1 MNENGGK
8 NNTIL
13 LTVIAIATL
22 LVVVTGATFAYFA
35 AVVRGNEN
43 ASSIIIKASETGQ
56 TLTLGGGEKV
66 ELTNIYPKGTAAGS
80 EWVTKNISLSSNALA
95 GNTGTS
101 VYAFTMSVDNN
112 GYDWV
117 ENPGTENAKTVPDG
131 TENIKFTFTRDAT
144 AKNADGKVTEVTG
157 ATETPAPVTVVSKSG
172 QIIGSGTVKN
182 NFANR
187 VVYVLKVY
195 YDNASYNQ
203 NNGAQREFSF
213 HIGYTWKDSNET
225 TSQP

>member
-35 AVVRGNEN
+35 AVVRGNDA
-43 ASSIIIKASETGQ
+43 ASSISITAASEGTEVSFS
-56 TLTLGGGEKV
+56 GGEEV
-66 ELTNIYPKGTAAGS
+66 NLTNIYPKGIDAGD
-80 EWVTKNISLSSNALA
+80 EWVTKNVTLSSKKTNSQ
-95 GNTGTS
+95 GTS
-101 VYAFTMSVDNN
+101 VYTFTMSSAVNHFDFTDDEGNE
-112 GYDWV
+112 V
-117 ENPGTENAKTVPDG
+117 KDG
-131 TENIKFTFTRDAT
+131 TENIKFTFTRDVENSKGT
-144 AKNADGKVTEVTG
+144 VTG
-157 ATETPAPVTVVSKSG
+157 PVETPDPIPVVSKSG
-172 QIIGSGTVKN
+172 NQVIGSGTVQN
-182 NFANR
+182 NVDNT

-213 HIGYTWKDSNET
+213 HIGYTWKDSNDT
-225 TSQP
+225 TMQP

>member
-35 AVVRGNEN
+35 AVVRGNET
-43 ASSIIIKASETGQ
+43 ASSISITASETGQ
-56 TLTLGGGEKV
+56 TLTLGGGEQV
-66 ELTNIYPKGTAAGS
+66 NLTNIYPKGTAAGS
-80 EWVTKNISLSSNALA
+80 EWVTKNISLSSNALE

-101 VYAFTMSVDNN
+101 VYAFTMSVDKNTFDFKDGETN
-112 GYDWV
+112 V
-117 ENPGTENAKTVPDG
+117 KDG
-131 TENIKFTFTRDAT
+131 TENIKFTFTYDADSSSAT
-144 AKNADGKVTEVTG
+144 FADGTTASG
-157 ATETPAPVTVVSKSG
+157 TPLSTAVSKQG
-172 QIIGSGTVKN
+172 AVIGTGEVKN
-182 NFANR
+182 NVVNR

-213 HIGYTWKDSNET
+213 HIGYTWKDKNDPT
-225 TSQP
+225 LQQP

>member
-35 AVVRGNEN
+35 AVVRGNDT
-43 ASSIIIKASETGQ
+43 ASTISITAASTGQ

-80 EWVTKNISLSSNALA
+80 EWVTKNISLSSNALE

-112 GYDWV
+112 GYDWT
-117 ENPGTENAKTVPDG
+117 ENAGTENEKTVPDG
-131 TENIKFTFTRDAT
+131 TDNIKFTFTYDDENSSATFADGTTPSGTTLAT
-144 AKNADGKVTEVTG
+144 A
-157 ATETPAPVTVVSKSG
+157 VSKQG
-172 QIIGSGTVKN
+172 AVIGTGTVKN
-182 NFANR
+182 NVANR

-213 HIGYTWKDSNET
+213 HIGYTWKDSNDKT
-225 TSQP
+225 TVQP

>member
-43 ASSIIIKASETGQ
+43 ASSISITAASKGTQ
-56 TLTLGGGEKV
+56 VAFSGGETV
-66 ELTNIYPKGTAAGS
+66 NLTNIYPKGTAAGS
-80 EWVTKNISLSSNALA
+80 EWITKNVTLSSSKTNS
-95 GNTGTS
+95 TGTS
-101 VYAFTMSVDNN
+101 KYTFTMSAATN
-112 GYDWV
+112 GFNFTDDEGNEV
-117 ENPGTENAKTVPDG
+117 KDG

-144 AKNADGKVTEVTG
+144 VKNSEGQLTEVTTP
-157 ATETPAPVTVVSKSG
+157 TETATPTSVVDSAG
-172 QIIGSGTVKN
+172 AIIGSGIVKN
-182 NFANR
+182 NFANT
-187 VVYVLKVY
+187 VTYVLKVY

-213 HIGYTWKDSNET
+213 HIGYSWKDTNDT
-225 TSQP
+225 TVQP

>member
-35 AVVRGNEN
+35 AVIRGNET
-43 ASSIIIKASETGQ
+43 ASSISLTAANTGQ
-56 TLTLGGGEKV
+56 KLTLGGGEEVK
-66 ELTNIYPKGTAAGS
+66 LTNIYPKGTAAGS
-80 EWVTKNISLSSNALA
+80 EWVTKNISLSSNALE

-101 VYAFTMSVDNN
+101 VYTFTMSVDTNTFN
-112 GYDWV
+112 FTDG
-117 ENPGTENAKTVPDG
+117 ETEVKDG
-131 TENIKFTFTRDAT
+131 DENIKFTFTYDADASEAT
-144 AKNADGKVTEVTG
+144 FADGKTPLGTAL
-157 ATETPAPVTVVSKSG
+157 ATAVSKQG
-172 QIIGSGTVKN
+172 AVIGSGTLKN
-182 NFANR
+182 NVANR

-195 YDNASYNQ
+195 YDNATYNQ

-213 HIGYTWKDSNET
+213 HIGYTWKDSNDT
-225 TSQP
+225 TVQP

>member
-43 ASSIIIKASETGQ
+43 ASSISITAASEGTKVAFS
-56 TLTLGGGEKV
+56 GGETV
-66 ELTNIYPKGTAAGS
+66 NLVNIYPKGTAAGS
-80 EWVTKNISLSSNALA
+80 EWITKNVTLSSNATDS
-95 GNTGTS
+95 TGTS
-101 VYAFTMSVDNN
+101 VYTFTMS
-112 GYDWV
+112 G
-117 ENPGTENAKTVPDG
+117 AKNTFDFKDGETNVPDG

-144 AKNADGKVTEVTG
+144 ATNADGEVTEVTG
-157 ATETPAPVTVVSKSG
+157 ATETPDPVTVVSKSG
-172 QIIGSGTVKN
+172 KIIGSGTVKN
-182 NFANR
+182 NFANT
-187 VVYVLKVY
+187 VTYILKVY
-195 YDNASYNQ
+195 YDNATYNQ

-213 HIGYTWKDSNET
+213 HIGYSWKDSNAT
-225 TSQP
+225 TEQP

>member
-35 AVVRGNEN
+35 AVVRGNDT
-43 ASSIIIKASETGQ
+43 ASSISITAASTGQ
-56 TLTLGGGEKV
+56 TLTLGGGEQV
-66 ELTNIYPKGTAAGS
+66 NLTNIYPKGTAAGS
-80 EWVTKNISLSSNALA
+80 EWVTKNISLSSNALE

-101 VYAFTMSVDNN
+101 VYSFTMSVDKNTFDFKDGASN
-112 GYDWV
+112 
-117 ENPGTENAKTVPDG
+117 VPDG
-131 TENIKFTFTRDAT
+131 TDNIKFSFTYDADSSDAT
-144 AKNADGKVTEVTG
+144 FADSTTPSGTPL
-157 ATETPAPVTVVSKSG
+157 ATAVSKQG
-172 QIIGSGTVKN
+172 AVIGTGKVKN
-182 NFANR
+182 NVANR

-195 YDNASYNQ
+195 YDNNETYNQ

-213 HIGYTWKDSNET
+213 HIGYTWKDSNDNT
-225 TSQP
+225 TVQP

>member
-35 AVVRGNEN
+35 AVVRGNDT
-43 ASSIIIKASETGQ
+43 ASSIIITAASKGTQ
-56 TLTLGGGEKV
+56 VAFTGGETV
-66 ELTNIYPKGTAAGS
+66 NLTNIYPKGTAAGS
-80 EWVTKNISLSSNALA
+80 EWITKNVTLSSSKTNS
-95 GNTGTS
+95 TGTS
-101 VYAFTMSVDNN
+101 KYTFTMSGATN
-112 GYDWV
+112 GFDFTDDEGNEV
-117 ENPGTENAKTVPDG
+117 KDG

-144 AKNADGKVTEVTG
+144 VKNSEGQLTEVTTP
-157 ATETPAPVTVVSKSG
+157 TETATPTSVVDSAG
-172 QIIGSGTVKN
+172 AIIGSGIVKN
-182 NFANR
+182 NFANT
-187 VVYVLKVY
+187 VTYVLKVY

-213 HIGYTWKDSNET
+213 HIGYSWKDTNDT
-225 TSQP
+225 TVQP

>member
-35 AVVRGNEN
+35 AVVRGNDT
-43 ASSIIIKASETGQ
+43 ASSINITAASTGQ
-56 TLTLGGGEKV
+56 KLTLGGGEKV

-80 EWVTKNISLSSNALA
+80 EWVTKNISLSSNALE

-101 VYAFTMSVDNN
+101 VYAFTMSVDSNTF
-112 GYDWV
+112 DFKD
-117 ENPGTENAKTVPDG
+117 GTTDVKDG
-131 TENIKFTFTRDAT
+131 TENIKFTFTYDDENSSATFADDTTPSGTTLAT
-144 AKNADGKVTEVTG
+144 A
-157 ATETPAPVTVVSKSG
+157 VSKQG
-172 QIIGSGTVKN
+172 AVIGTGTVKN
-182 NFANR
+182 NVANR

-213 HIGYTWKDSNET
+213 HIGYTWKDSNDNT
-225 TSQP
+225 TVQP

>member
-43 ASSIIIKASETGQ
+43 ASSISIKASETGQ
-56 TLTLGGGEKV
+56 TLTLGGGEQV
-66 ELTNIYPKGTAAGS
+66 NLTNIYPKGTAAGS
-80 EWVTKNISLSSNALA
+80 EWVTKNISLSSNALE

-101 VYAFTMSVDNN
+101 VYAFTMSVDKNTF
-112 GYDWV
+112 DFED
-117 ENPGTENAKTVPDG
+117 ENTKANVLDG
-131 TENIKFTFTRDAT
+131 TENIKFTFTYDADSSSAT
-144 AKNADGKVTEVTG
+144 FADGT
-157 ATETPAPVTVVSKSG
+157 TPSGTPLSTAVSKQG
-172 QIIGSGTVKN
+172 AVIGTGEVKN
-182 NFANR
+182 NVVNR

-203 NNGAQREFSF
+203 NNGKQREFSF
-213 HIGYTWKDSNET
+213 HIGYTWKDKNDPT
-225 TSQP
+225 LQQP

>member
-43 ASSIIIKASETGQ
+43 ASSISITAASKGTQ
-56 TLTLGGGEKV
+56 VAFSGGETV
-66 ELTNIYPKGTAAGS
+66 NLTNIYPKGTAAGS
-80 EWVTKNISLSSNALA
+80 EWITKNVTLSSSKTNS
-95 GNTGTS
+95 TGTS
-101 VYAFTMSVDNN
+101 KYTFTMSAATN
-112 GYDWV
+112 GFNFIDDEGNEV
-117 ENPGTENAKTVPDG
+117 KDG

-144 AKNADGKVTEVTG
+144 VKNSEGQLTEVTTP
-157 ATETPAPVTVVSKSG
+157 TETATPTSVVDSAG
-172 QIIGSGTVKN
+172 AIIGSGIVKN
-182 NFANR
+182 NFANT
-187 VVYVLKVY
+187 VTYVLKVY

-213 HIGYTWKDSNET
+213 HIGYSWKDTNDT
-225 TSQP
+225 TVQP

>member
-35 AVVRGNEN
+35 AVVRGNDT
-43 ASSIIIKASETGQ
+43 ASSIIITAASTGQ

-112 GYDWV
+112 GYDWK
-117 ENPGTENAKTVPDG
+117 ENIGTENEKTVPDG
-131 TENIKFTFTRDAT
+131 TENIKFTFTYDADSSSATFADGTTPSGTTLAT
-144 AKNADGKVTEVTG
+144 A
-157 ATETPAPVTVVSKSG
+157 VSKQG
-172 QIIGSGTVKN
+172 AVIGTGEVKN
-182 NFANR
+182 NVENR

-195 YDNASYNQ
+195 YDENKNYNQ
-203 NNGAQREFSF
+203 NNGTQREFSF
-213 HIGYTWKDSNET
+213 HIGYTWKDKNDPT
-225 TSQP
+225 LQQP

>member
-35 AVVRGNEN
+35 AVVRGNET
-43 ASSIIIKASETGQ
+43 ASSISITASETGQ
-56 TLTLGGGEKV
+56 TLTLGGGEQV
-66 ELTNIYPKGTAAGS
+66 NLTNIYPKGTAAGS
-80 EWVTKNISLSSNALA
+80 EWVTKNISLSSNALE

-101 VYAFTMSVDNN
+101 VYAFTMSVDKNTFDFKDGETN
-112 GYDWV
+112 V
-117 ENPGTENAKTVPDG
+117 KDG
-131 TENIKFTFTRDAT
+131 TENIKFTFTYDADSSSAT
-144 AKNADGKVTEVTG
+144 FADGK
-157 ATETPAPVTVVSKSG
+157 TPSGTPLSTAVSKQG
-172 QIIGSGTVKN
+172 AVIGTGEVKN
-182 NFANR
+182 NVANR

-213 HIGYTWKDSNET
+213 HIGYTWKDKNDPT
-225 TSQP
+225 LQQP

>member
-35 AVVRGNEN
+35 AVVRGNDT
-43 ASSIIIKASETGQ
+43 ASSISITASETGQ
-56 TLTLGGGEKV
+56 TLTLGGGEEV
-66 ELTNIYPKGTAAGS
+66 SLTNIYPKGTAAGS
-80 EWVTKNISLSSNALA
+80 EWVTKNISLSSNALE

-101 VYAFTMSVDNN
+101 VYAFTMSVDKNTFDFKD
-112 GYDWV
+112 GETDV
-117 ENPGTENAKTVPDG
+117 KDG
-131 TENIKFTFTRDAT
+131 TENIKFTFTYDADNSKATFADDTTPSGTALAT
-144 AKNADGKVTEVTG
+144 A
-157 ATETPAPVTVVSKSG
+157 VSKQG
-172 QIIGSGTVKN
+172 AVIGTGTVKN
-182 NFANR
+182 NVANK

-203 NNGAQREFSF
+203 NNGEQREFSF
-213 HIGYTWKDSNET
+213 HIGYTWKDSNA
-225 TSQP
+225 

>member
-43 ASSIIIKASETGQ
+43 ASSISITAASTGQ
-56 TLTLGGGEKV
+56 KLTLGGGEQV
-66 ELTNIYPKGTAAGS
+66 NLTNIYPKGTAAGS
-80 EWVTKNISLSSNALA
+80 EWVTKNISLSSNALE

-101 VYAFTMSVDNN
+101 VYAFRMSVDKNTFDFKD
-112 GYDWV
+112 GETDV
-117 ENPGTENAKTVPDG
+117 KDG
-131 TENIKFTFTRDAT
+131 TENIKFTFTYDAEHSSATFADDTTPSGTTLAT
-144 AKNADGKVTEVTG
+144 A
-157 ATETPAPVTVVSKSG
+157 VSKQG
-172 QIIGSGTVKN
+172 AVIGTGEVKN
-182 NFANR
+182 NVANR

-213 HIGYTWKDSNET
+213 HIGYTWKDSNDT

>member
-35 AVVRGNEN
+35 AVVRGNN
-43 ASSIIIKASETGQ
+43 TASSIIIKASETGQ
-56 TLTLGGGEKV
+56 TLALGGGEQV
-66 ELTNIYPKGTAAGS
+66 NLTNIYPKGTAAGS

-112 GYDWV
+112 GFDWV
-117 ENPGTENAKTVPDG
+117 ENPGTENAKTVTDG
-131 TENIKFTFTRDAT
+131 TDNIKFTFTYDAEHSSATFADGTTPSGTTTLAT
-144 AKNADGKVTEVTG
+144 A
-157 ATETPAPVTVVSKSG
+157 VSKQG
-172 QIIGSGTVKN
+172 AVIGTGEVKN
-182 NFANR
+182 NVANR

-195 YDNASYNQ
+195 YDNNKNYNQ
-203 NNGAQREFSF
+203 NNGTQREFSF
-213 HIGYTWKDSNET
+213 HIGYTWKDKNDPT
-225 TSQP
+225 LQP

>member
-35 AVVRGNEN
+35 AVVRGNDT
-43 ASSIIIKASETGQ
+43 ASSISITAANTGQ
-56 TLTLGGGEKV
+56 TLTLGGGEEV
-66 ELTNIYPKGTAAGS
+66 SLTNIYPKGTAAGS
-80 EWVTKNISLSSNALA
+80 EWVTKNISLSSNALE

-101 VYAFTMSVDNN
+101 VYAFTMSVDKNTFDFKDGETDVN
-112 GYDWV
+112 
-117 ENPGTENAKTVPDG
+117 DG
-131 TENIKFTFTRDAT
+131 TENIKFTFTYDADNSSATFADDTTPSGTALAT
-144 AKNADGKVTEVTG
+144 A
-157 ATETPAPVTVVSKSG
+157 VSKQG
-172 QIIGSGTVKN
+172 AVIGTGTVKN
-182 NFANR
+182 NVANK

-203 NNGAQREFSF
+203 NNGEQREFSF
-213 HIGYTWKDSNET
+213 HIGYTWKDSNA
-225 TSQP
+225 

>member
-43 ASSIIIKASETGQ
+43 ASSISITASSTGQ
-56 TLTLGGGEKV
+56 TLTLGGGEQV
-66 ELTNIYPKGTAAGS
+66 NLTNIYPKGTAAGS

-101 VYAFTMSVDNN
+101 VYAFTMLVDKNEF
-112 GYDWV
+112 DWV
-117 ENPGTENAKTVPDG
+117 ENPGTENAKTVTDG
-131 TENIKFTFTRDAT
+131 TDNIKFTFTYDAENSSATFADKTTPSGTTLAT
-144 AKNADGKVTEVTG
+144 A
-157 ATETPAPVTVVSKSG
+157 VSKQG
-172 QIIGSGTVKN
+172 AVIGTGEVKN
-182 NFANR
+182 NVANR

-195 YDNASYNQ
+195 YDNNASYNQ

-213 HIGYTWKDSNET
+213 HIGYTWKDKNDPT
-225 TSQP
+225 LQQP

>member
-35 AVVRGNEN
+35 AVVRGNDT
-43 ASSIIIKASETGQ
+43 ASSISITAASTGQ
-56 TLTLGGGEKV
+56 KLTLGGGEKV
-66 ELTNIYPKGTAAGS
+66 ELKNIYPKGTAAGS
-80 EWVTKNISLSSNALA
+80 EWVTKNISLSSNALE

-112 GYDWV
+112 GYDWT
-117 ENPGTENAKTVPDG
+117 ENAGTENEKTVPDG
-131 TENIKFTFTRDAT
+131 TENIKFTFTYDGENSSATFADGTTPSGTTLAT
-144 AKNADGKVTEVTG
+144 A
-157 ATETPAPVTVVSKSG
+157 VSKQG
-172 QIIGSGTVKN
+172 AVIGTGTVKN
-182 NFANR
+182 NVANR

-213 HIGYTWKDSNET
+213 HIGYTWKDSNDNT
-225 TSQP
+225 TVQP

>member
-35 AVVRGNEN
+35 AVVRGNET
-43 ASSIIIKASETGQ
+43 ASSISITASETGQ
-56 TLTLGGGEKV
+56 TLTLGGGEQV
-66 ELTNIYPKGTAAGS
+66 NLTNIYPKGTEAGS
-80 EWVTKNISLSSNALA
+80 EWVTKNISLSSNALE

-112 GYDWV
+112 GFDFTD
-117 ENPGTENAKTVPDG
+117 ENTKANVPDG
-131 TENIKFTFTRDAT
+131 TENIKFTFTYDAEHSSATFADDSTPSGTTLAT
-144 AKNADGKVTEVTG
+144 A
-157 ATETPAPVTVVSKSG
+157 VSKQG
-172 QIIGSGTVKN
+172 AVIGTGEVKN
-182 NFANR
+182 NVANR

-213 HIGYTWKDSNET
+213 HIGYTWKDKNDPT
-225 TSQP
+225 LQP

>member
-43 ASSIIIKASETGQ
+43 ASSISITAASEGTKVAFS
-56 TLTLGGGEKV
+56 GGETV
-66 ELTNIYPKGTAAGS
+66 NLTNIYPKGTAAGS
-80 EWVTKNISLSSNALA
+80 EWITKNVTLSSSKTNS
-95 GNTGTS
+95 TGTS
-101 VYAFTMSVDNN
+101 KYTFTMSGAAN
-112 GYDWV
+112 GFDFTD
-117 ENPGTENAKTVPDG
+117 EETKANVPDG

-144 AKNADGKVTEVTG
+144 ATNDDGEVTEVTG
-157 ATETPAPVTVVSKSG
+157 ATETPDPVTVVSKSG

-195 YDNASYNQ
+195 YDNATYNQ

-213 HIGYTWKDSNET
+213 HIGYTWKDSNDT
-225 TSQP
+225 TVQQP

>member
-35 AVVRGNEN
+35 AVVRGNDT
-43 ASSIIIKASETGQ
+43 ASSISITAASTGQ
-56 TLTLGGGEKV
+56 TLTLGGGEQV
-66 ELTNIYPKGTAAGS
+66 NLTNIYPKGTAAGS
-80 EWVTKNISLSSNALA
+80 EWVTKNISLSSNALE

-101 VYAFTMSVDNN
+101 VYAFTMSVDKNTFDFKD
-112 GYDWV
+112 GD
-117 ENPGTENAKTVPDG
+117 TTVKDG
-131 TENIKFTFTRDAT
+131 TDNIKFSFTYDADSSSATFADSTTPSGTTLAT
-144 AKNADGKVTEVTG
+144 A
-157 ATETPAPVTVVSKSG
+157 VSKQG
-172 QIIGSGTVKN
+172 AVIGTGTVKN
-182 NFANR
+182 NVANR

-195 YDNASYNQ
+195 YDNNESYNQ

-213 HIGYTWKDSNET
+213 HIGYTWKDTNAT
-225 TSQP
+225 TVQP

>member
-35 AVVRGNEN
+35 AVVRGNDT
-43 ASSIIIKASETGQ
+43 ASSINITAANTGQ

-80 EWVTKNISLSSNALA
+80 EWVTKNISLSSNALEE
-95 GNTGTS
+95 NTGTS

-112 GYDWV
+112 GFDFTD
-117 ENPGTENAKTVPDG
+117 ENTKANVPDG
-131 TENIKFTFTRDAT
+131 TENIKFTFTYDAEHSSATFADDSTPSGTTLAT
-144 AKNADGKVTEVTG
+144 A
-157 ATETPAPVTVVSKSG
+157 VSKQG
-172 QIIGSGTVKN
+172 AVIGTGEVKN
-182 NFANR
+182 NVANR

-213 HIGYTWKDSNET
+213 HIGYTWKDKNDPT
-225 TSQP
+225 LQP

>member
-43 ASSIIIKASETGQ
+43 ASSISITAASKGTQ
-56 TLTLGGGEKV
+56 VAFTGGETV
-66 ELTNIYPKGTAAGS
+66 NLTNIYPKGTAPGS
-80 EWVTKNISLSSNALA
+80 EWITKNVTLSSSKTNS
-95 GNTGTS
+95 TGTS
-101 VYAFTMSVDNN
+101 KYTFTMSGAAN
-112 GYDWV
+112 GFDFTD
-117 ENPGTENAKTVPDG
+117 EETNANVPDG
-131 TENIKFTFTRDAT
+131 TENIKFTFTRDTT
-144 AKNADGKVTEVTG
+144 AKNSEGIVPEVTDP
-157 ATETPAPVTVVSKSG
+157 TETATPTSVVDSAG
-172 QIIGSGTVKN
+172 AIIGSGTVQN
-182 NFANR
+182 NVENV

-195 YDNASYNQ
+195 YDNATYNQ

-213 HIGYTWKDSNET
+213 HIGYSWKDSNDNT
-225 TSQP
+225 TVQP

>member
-43 ASSIIIKASETGQ
+43 ASSISITAASEGTEVSFS
-56 TLTLGGGEKV
+56 GGEEV
-66 ELTNIYPKGTAAGS
+66 NLTNIYPKGTAAGS
-80 EWVTKNISLSSNALA
+80 EWVTKNVTLSSKATNSE
-95 GNTGTS
+95 GTS
-101 VYAFTMSVDNN
+101 VYTFTMSSAVN
-112 GYDWV
+112 GFDFT
-117 ENPGTENAKTVPDG
+117 ENAGTENVKNVPDG
-131 TENIKFTFTRDAT
+131 TENIKFTFTYDAEHSSAT
-144 AKNADGKVTEVTG
+144 FADDS
-157 ATETPAPVTVVSKSG
+157 TPSSTPLSTVVSKKG
-172 QIIGSGTVKN
+172 AVIGTGEVKN
-182 NFANR
+182 NVANT

-213 HIGYTWKDSNET
+213 HIGYTWKDKNDPT
-225 TSQP
+225 LQP

>member
-35 AVVRGNEN
+35 AVVRGNDT
-43 ASSIIIKASETGQ
+43 ASTISITAASTGQ

-80 EWVTKNISLSSNALA
+80 EWVTKNISLSSNALE

-112 GYDWV
+112 GYDWT
-117 ENPGTENAKTVPDG
+117 ENAGTENEKNVPDG
-131 TENIKFTFTRDAT
+131 TDNIKFTFTYDDENSSATFADGTTPSGTTLAT
-144 AKNADGKVTEVTG
+144 A
-157 ATETPAPVTVVSKSG
+157 VSKQG
-172 QIIGSGTVKN
+172 AVIGTGTVKN
-182 NFANR
+182 NVENR

-213 HIGYTWKDSNET
+213 HIGYTWKDSNDKT
-225 TSQP
+225 TVQP